1 MTSRLPCTSQHAL
14 KPINTHRLR
23 LCTPFRATKAN
34 SLSGRAS
41 LRRHHQSPAAKL
53 ARPVSAPANAPV
65 RLPASPP
72 RQVSLLQPN
81 TPIPEQDPHSNGRG
95 KRVVVVGGGWAGKT
109 PASCTTTAILR
120 ICMPAVHS
128 SLLPMQTLHS
138 ASHTQMYRMFTV
150 LSSLPA
156 IHAKPKQQLDALHA
170 GFGAAKHLSSQGYSV
185 TLVDAAPNPGGL
197 SAGWRTDQGRAVEAG
212 VKGFW
217 YQVPSLNL
225 HNSCACAM
233 YQQTFVCSQSSQWT
247 TTVCF
252 NCQTSRMQP

>member
-1 MTSRLPCTSQHAL
+1 MYSSDTTVFAGRLCCCSGIRCRTGELRQNFVDQELRLSAIECLLNRVVKLVAPRTPFTPSVQSTSVQRGLRMTSRLPCTSQHAL

-109 PASCTTTAILR
+109 PASCTSTATLR
-120 ICMPAVHS
+120 VCTPAVHS
-128 SLLPMQTLHS
+128 SLLPMQTLRS
-138 ASHTQMYRMFTV
+138 ASQTQMYRMFTV

-156 IHAKPKQQLDALHA
+156 VHAKP
-170 GFGAAKHLSSQGYSV
+170 
-185 TLVDAAPNPGGL
+185 
-197 SAGWRTDQGRAVEAG
+197 
-212 VKGFW
+212 
-217 YQVPSLNL
+217 
-225 HNSCACAM
+225 
-233 YQQTFVCSQSSQWT
+233 
-247 TTVCF
+247 
-252 NCQTSRMQP
+252 